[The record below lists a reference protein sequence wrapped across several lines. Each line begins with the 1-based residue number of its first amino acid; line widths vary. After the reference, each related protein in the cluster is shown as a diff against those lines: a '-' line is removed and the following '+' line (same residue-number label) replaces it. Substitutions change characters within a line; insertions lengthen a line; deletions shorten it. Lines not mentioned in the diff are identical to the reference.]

1 MSPTTELWYSPPALR
16 ELRTRATSAV
26 DEIRHLIRSCNDD
39 AAHHTLRSTALTLE
53 QQLLPV
59 LDQLC
64 SSTSLLEWRSEDP
77 APTSHRR
84 PAPVTLG
91 GRVATLLRTIDDP
104 LTSHGEL
111 QAASSALAAMI
122 TRHPATATGIAAS
135 VHQPSSTWN
144 RLIRRLADSA
154 IDTTAQRGHH
164 EATARLAASVI
175 NTVSTADAHDLL
187 ESLATSASATVEGAI
202 IVTGLAPHLS
212 DDRLADLTHTLS
224 TTPALPAVLG
234 PASMT
239 GRRIAIEG
247 LLLAMAE
254 RPAAA
259 GLIAA
264 DPMSLT
270 MVATD
275 PALHTDTVT
284 QALTAAMHALGPAE
298 VVSGLVTL
306 GPDQLSLGAVRAA
319 AIALAAVIDDLA
331 TVIDAPL
338 VRVPGRSGPIDIG
351 TDTEIG
357 ALLANVMSDRDA
369 RVMLGVAVGA
379 LRDERLA
386 RSLSA
391 NANAASLPAV
401 IAAQLADVD
410 AMTDALTNA
419 AAHADAADDARRA
432 TLLSQSRS
440 ALLLLGQIG
449 SLAIP
454 GARLVVG
461 GITTTAREVIDLV
474 MAATP
479 TSHDANDLSDQ
490 LMMATRVGFIAMLS
504 AQPSLWPG
512 LGLSEV
518 AHTLWE
524 EIGDHVRRFNA
535 AVDDVTRAQSYADLL
550 AVVADSVPLSTIVNT
565 VRALANR

>member
-1 MSPTTELWYSPPALR
+1 MSTSTELWYSPPALG
-16 ELRTRATSAV
+16 ELRTRAITAA
-26 DEIRHLIRSCNDD
+26 DEIRRLMRSCNDD
-39 AAHHTLRSTALTLE
+39 AAHHSLRITAITLE

-64 SSTSLLEWRSEDP
+64 SSTSLLEWRSEEP
-77 APTSHRR
+77 VLAQHRR

-91 GRVATLLRTIDDP
+91 SRVTTLLRTIDDP
-104 LTSHGEL
+104 LTSHDEL
-111 QAASSALAAMI
+111 HAAANALSALI
-122 TRHPATATGIAAS
+122 ERHPSTATTIAAS
-135 VHQPSSTWN
+135 AHQPTSTWN
-144 RLIRRLADSA
+144 RLLRQLADSTIHGDA
-154 IDTTAQRGHH
+154 PRGQND
-164 EATARLAASVI
+164 ATARLVASII
-175 NTVSTADAHDLL
+175 NTVSTTEAYDLL
-187 ESLATSASATVEGAI
+187 DTLTASASATVEGAT
-202 IVTGLAPHLS
+202 IVTALAPHLS
-212 DDRLADLTHTLS
+212 DDRLAVLTHTLS
-224 TTPALPAVLG
+224 ATQALPAVLG
-234 PASMT
+234 PAAMT

-247 LLLAMAE
+247 LLLAMID
-254 RPAAA
+254 RPTAA

-264 DPMSLT
+264 DPMSLAT
-270 MVATD
+270 LATD
-275 PALHTDTVT
+275 PALHADTVT
-284 QALTAAMHALGPAE
+284 HALTAAMHALGPANML
-298 VVSGLVTL
+298 STLVTL
-306 GPDQLSLGAVRAA
+306 GPDQLSIGAVRAA
-319 AIALAAVIDDLA
+319 AFALAAVIDDLA

-338 VRVPGRSGPIDIG
+338 IRVPGHSGPIDIG
-351 TDTEIG
+351 TDSKVG

-369 RVMLGVAVGA
+369 RVVLGIAVGA

-386 RSLSA
+386 RAVSSSP
-391 NANAASLPAV
+391 NAASLPAV
-401 IAAQLADVD
+401 VAAQLADVD
-410 AMTDALTNA
+410 AMTDALTA
-419 AAHADAADDARRA
+419 AATHAEAADDARRA

-454 GARLVVG
+454 GARLVVA
-461 GITTTAREVIDLV
+461 GITTTTREVIDLV

-550 AVVADSVPLSTIVNT
+550 TVVADSVPLSTIVNT